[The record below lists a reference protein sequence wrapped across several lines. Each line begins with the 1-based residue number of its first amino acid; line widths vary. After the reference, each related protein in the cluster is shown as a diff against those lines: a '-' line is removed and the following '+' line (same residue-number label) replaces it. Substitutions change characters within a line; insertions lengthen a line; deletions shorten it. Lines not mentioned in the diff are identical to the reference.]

1 MDVTVSLY
9 GPIAHVG
16 GGKHL
21 ATMRVSLPE
30 NARVKDL
37 LDRLGL
43 SPDEVGLVFINSV
56 LHDLP
61 GLHLSL
67 EDTLHAGDR
76 IGLFASFYVWPYH
89 YRGGAVMSQRL
100 REYTR
105 THEYL
110 RHQPQKTST

>member
-1 MDVTVSLY
+1 MEVVVSLY
-9 GPIAHVG
+9 GPIARAC

-21 ATMRVSLPE
+21 ATTRVSLPD
-30 NARVKDL
+30 NALVKDL
-37 LDRLGL
+37 LEHLGL

-67 EDTLHAGDR
+67 EDELHHGDR
-76 IGLFASFYVWPYH
+76 IGLFAAFYVWPYH
-89 YRGGAVMSQRL
+89 YRGGAVMSKRL
-100 REYTR
+100 KEYTM

-110 RHQPQKTST
+110 RHQPRTEST